1 MEPLPAVLTVVFAAG
16 LVQGLA
22 GFGSA
27 LVAVPLLAL
36 LLPLETVVPLM
47 ALIALGMSG
56 MNVAHLHRSLRLG
69 PLAPLLAGYLAG
81 TPLGLYFLV
90 EAPRDLV
97 LGSLGLLLVVYGG
110 YSLTGRDPRSA
121 LLRRHGLALGAASG
135 ALGAA
140 FSTNGP
146 PVILHVTSQ
155 DWEPRVKKAVL
166 SLFFFISST
175 ITAAAHALAGLTTGQ
190 VLHWALATV
199 PALILG
205 TLAGI
210 GLYRR
215 LSAHDYRRIT
225 FALVLVM
232 GLVMLGRAVVG

>member
-1 MEPLPAVLTVVFAAG
+1 METLAAALAVVFVAG

-36 LLPLETVVPLM
+36 VLPLETVVPLM
-47 ALIALGMSG
+47 ALIALVMSG
-56 MNVAHLHRSLRLG
+56 MNVAHLRRSVRLRPLG
-69 PLAPLLAGYLAG
+69 PLLAGYALG

-90 EAPRDLV
+90 RAPQDWV
-97 LGSLGLLLVVYGG
+97 LGALGVLLTVYGG
-110 YSLTGRDPRSA
+110 WSLAGWDPRGG
-121 LLRRHGLALGAASG
+121 LLRRNGLALGVASG

-146 PVILHVTSQ
+146 PVILHVASQ
-155 DWEPRVKKAVL
+155 DWDHREKKATL
-166 SLFFFISST
+166 SLFFFASSA
-175 ITAAAHALAGLTTGQ
+175 ITATAHGASGLTTAA
-190 VLHWALATV
+190 VLYWALATL
-199 PALILG
+199 PALVLG

-210 GLYRR
+210 TLYRR
-215 LSAHDYRRIT
+215 LSGHDYRRLT

-232 GLVMLGRAVVG
+232 GLVLVARAAA